1 MTQVSI
7 PEVTAKRTNFL
18 VRVPSMFVHSVPRQ
32 PVRERERQRE
42 AQPAERCPRCHGL
55 VWEVTDS
62 VCVSVWRGN
71 KTAER
76 SRGRSSWPFVLP
88 GSIKV
93 NGKAGNLGGGVV
105 SIERSKSKITV
116 SSEVPFSK
124 RQVTLV
130 HCLSPAYL
138 ENGKMDSRLT
148 AEHYIQNLSTARSF

>member
-1 MTQVSI
+1 M
-7 PEVTAKRTNFL
+7 
-18 VRVPSMFVHSVPRQ
+18 
-32 PVRERERQRE
+32 
-42 AQPAERCPRCHGL
+42 
-55 VWEVTDS
+55 
-62 VCVSVWRGN
+62 
-71 KTAER
+71 
-76 SRGRSSWPFVLP
+76 
-88 GSIKV
+88 

-148 AEHYIQNLSTARSF
+148 AEHYIQNLSTGKVILVIYKFEGYISHPDPENITALYCSSEYFNIVKHL